1 MLLTFFMLFTPASVR
16 SDWASNIEAASNP
29 DDLIEKGILFNEVS
43 KILLTENFIRVE
55 FLVPFPTYDFTMK
68 PDIEKMIQQLSL
80 MWKTPSLFC
89 PLNFSS
95 QFATNTSGFNV
106 HSMLHQIDNETSA
119 AQLDL
124 ALIRNETAMF
134 LKPLQPTKS
143 TRQRRGA
150 GFGVGLAALAAVGL
164 FGGGLAVGSSDSCCL
179 RGIFGNCQ
187 DQSKANAENIRRLSD
202 FQNSLADYVTEFIT
216 NTDEKF
222 FLVEN
227 ELAALNAIQSEMA
240 ATQDKNWVIIQE
252 QLAVYEQN
260 FHILRDCDQLLFA
273 NQQLNFLFDTVS
285 SSLSMIHASVKSY
298 RSGLFAFRMNI
309 LNSILVLLKGHLPM
323 SLIPMESLLAIM
335 DSVSLRQSKAED
347 RLTLAIPASDLL
359 SYYDSRLLAD
369 ALTVSEGLLLTLN
382 TPLASQQTV
391 FTLFEAKLI
400 PMPFPDDPQ
409 TALTWNIEAPYLALS
424 ENKLESSVLSEEQF
438 EHCLGS
444 SKYRICSEA
453 FPTQIGHPC
462 CIATLYFFSPIDAL
476 AVCETIAIT
485 LPSIEQATNLGFG
498 IWLIT
503 SANAD
508 FTFRESSSLAT
519 STSSRSF
526 VGCHICII
534 TLACGMQIHMGHII
548 IRSDLASCSTIPAI
562 TLRLSLPDLLQSLI
576 MQVPPLDDLPLYTSK
591 AEAGV
596 ALLKAV
602 RKKLIS
608 SPRVRQVNHLVEIA
622 RPFAQDMKL
631 LKPSLTRE
639 FNQYVPFKVSFT
651 LTVIVFIVS
660 TVLHLVFLY
669 VYHRFN
675 LKDRIFP
682 KKTAKKNAIKPVL
695 HVPHDCSPAVF
706 EKLSKRYHFLPLN
719 EKTAGILPLP
729 PKKAIPEFHQQAA
742 SSSFAAP

>member
-1 MLLTFFMLFTPASVR
+1 
-16 SDWASNIEAASNP
+16 
-29 DDLIEKGILFNEVS
+29 
-43 KILLTENFIRVE
+43 
-55 FLVPFPTYDFTMK
+55 MK
-68 PDIEKMIQQLSL
+68 PDIEKMIQQHSL
-80 MWKTPSLFC
+80 MWETPSLFC
-89 PLNFSS
+89 PLNFSN

-106 HSMLHQIDNETSA
+106 YWMLHQIDNEISA

-124 ALIRNETAMF
+124 ELIRNETAMF
-134 LKPLQPTKS
+134 VKPPQPTKS
-143 TRQRRGA
+143 TRHRRGGGA
-150 GFGVGLAALAAVGL
+150 GVGLAALAAVGL
-164 FGGGLAVGSSDSCCL
+164 FGGGPTVDSSASCGL
-179 RGIFGNCQ
+179 RGIFDHCQ
-187 DQSKANAENIRRLSD
+187 DQSKANAENICRLSK
-202 FQNSLADYVTEFIT
+202 FQDSLTDYVTEFTT
-216 NTDEKF
+216 NTDAKF
-222 FLVEN
+222 YLVEN
-227 ELAALNAIQSEMA
+227 ELAAWKAIQHEMA
-240 ATQDKNWVIIQE
+240 ETQDKNWAIIQE

-273 NQQLNFLFDTVS
+273 NQQLNFNFDTVS
-285 SSLSMIHASVKSY
+285 SLLSMIHASVKSY
-298 RSGLFAFRMNI
+298 RSAFFAFRMNI
-309 LNSILVLLKGHLPM
+309 LNSIPVLLKGHLPM
-323 SLIPMESLLAIM
+323 SLIPVESLIAIM
-335 DSVSLRQSKAED
+335 DSVSLRQSKAKD

-369 ALTVSEGLLLTLN
+369 AITVSEGLLLTLN
-382 TPLASQQTV
+382 IPLASQQTV

-400 PMPFPDDPQ
+400 PMPFPDDPH

-424 ENKLESSVLSEEQF
+424 ENKLESFVLSEEQF

-444 SKYRICSEA
+444 SKYRICYEA
-453 FPTQIGHPC
+453 FPTQIGHPS
-462 CIATLYFFSPIDAL
+462 CIATLYLFSPIGAL
-476 AVCETIAIT
+476 AVCETTAIT
-485 LPSIEQATNLGFG
+485 LPSIAQATNLGFG

-519 STSSRSF
+519 SSSLRSF

-534 TLACGMQIHMGHII
+534 TLACDMQIHTGHII

-562 TLRLSLPDLLQSLI
+562 KLRLPLPDPLESLI

-596 ALLKAV
+596 TLLKAV

-608 SPRVRQVNHLVEIA
+608 IPRVHQVNQLEEIA

-631 LKPSLTRE
+631 LKSSLTRE

-660 TVLHLVFLY
+660 TVLHFVFMY

-675 LKDRIFP
+675 PKDRTFP

-695 HVPHDCSPAVF
+695 HVPHECSPAVF
-706 EKLSKRYHFLPLN
+706 EKLSKRYHLLPLN
-719 EKTAGILPLP
+719 GKTAEISPLP
-729 PKKAIPEFHQQAA
+729 PKTATPEFHQKAA
-742 SSSFAAP
+742 SSSFAAPEPAYINDDRFFRQKTEPQQKGHYTTVEQKKELPLDTTPGLT